1 MPNAIAPAD
10 GHRQFEPR
18 RIVVCGPAAAEV
30 ARLATPALESQGLR
44 HHVTVLGRGSD
55 PTGMAALATAHG
67 VIIAASGSG
76 GLDAALRQDIATAR
90 LLSPVPVRLAVA
102 GTQEAAEVVGESWR
116 RLVDAAG
123 GLDPAIYALPS
134 FAERLAESL
143 SADLGTAA
151 LGGRTLRL
159 WVVATERAQ
168 GSMVRMLARI
178 VTGTPTVGGDIVGQ
192 PSGAAARLTAIEPTA
207 NDGIAQLTVEMS
219 PGPAIEAGDLLC
231 GSRTR
236 AELADQVAAEIVWAA
251 DTPMLPGRPYT
262 LRLGP
267 QSTSFQI
274 STLKHR
280 LNPQTFEPLAAR
292 TLACGE
298 VGTCNLSFARPIV
311 FDDAAHNPFLARFDI
326 VDSGR
331 ASPVGHGVI
340 RYTLRRAT
348 NIHWQSLAVGRAER
362 ARLKGQ
368 TPCCLWLTGL
378 SGSGKSTVASLLE
391 KRLTALGRHTYTL
404 DGDNVRHGLNRDLGF
419 TDADRVE
426 NIRRVGEVARLFVD
440 AGLIVMVSFISPF
453 RAERRLVRELFPSG
467 DFVEIFVDT
476 PLAVCEGRDV
486 KGLYRKA
493 RAGELKN
500 FTGIDSPY
508 ERPDNPEIHLDGAT
522 MNAEAMVEQI
532 YRELERRGIV

>member
-1 MPNAIAPAD
+1 MPNAIAPA
-10 GHRQFEPR
+10 GGPAQFEPR

-30 ARLATPALESQGLR
+30 ARLAAPSLNRVGLR
-44 HHVTVLGRGSD
+44 HQPTVLGRASEPAGLV
-55 PTGMAALATAHG
+55 ALSAAHG
-67 VIIAASGSG
+67 VVMAAPATGN
-76 GLDAALRQDIATAR
+76 LDAAFRQDIAIAR

-102 GTQEAAEVVGESWR
+102 GTSDGGQMLASAWR

-123 GLDPAIYALPS
+123 GLDPAIYDLPR
-134 FAERLAESL
+134 AADALAEAMAS
-143 SADLGTAA
+143 DLGSEA
-151 LGGRTLRL
+151 LAGKSLRL
-159 WVVATERAQ
+159 WVIATERAQ
-168 GSMVRMLARI
+168 GSTVRTLARI
-178 VTGTPTVGGDIVGQ
+178 VTGVPAVGADLVAQ
-192 PSGAAARLTAIEPTA
+192 PSGAAARLSAIEPSA
-207 NDGIAQLTVEMS
+207 NDGIVHLTVETVS
-219 PGPAIEAGDLLC
+219 GPAIEAGDLLC

-280 LNPQTFEPLAAR
+280 IHPETFEPLAAR
-292 TLACGE
+292 TLSAGE
-298 VGTCNLSFARPIV
+298 IGTCNLSFARPMV

-326 VDSGR
+326 MDSGR
-331 ASPVGHGVI
+331 ATAVGHGVI

-440 AGLIVMVSFISPF
+440 AGLITMVSFISPF
-453 RAERRLVRELFPSG
+453 RAERRMVRELFPGG
-467 DFVEIFVDT
+467 DFIEIFVDT
-476 PLAVCEGRDV
+476 PLAVCERRDV

-508 ERPDNPEIHLDGAT
+508 ERPENPEIHLDGAA
-522 MNAEAMVEQI
+522 MDAEAMVEQI